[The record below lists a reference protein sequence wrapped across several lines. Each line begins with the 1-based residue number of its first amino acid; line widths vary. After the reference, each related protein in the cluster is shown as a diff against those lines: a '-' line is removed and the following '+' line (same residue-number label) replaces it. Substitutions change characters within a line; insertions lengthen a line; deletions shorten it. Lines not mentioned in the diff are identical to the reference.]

1 LIVNNEQ
8 MDQQIKMR
16 NDNSSYDE
24 YLILNCVKLKEH
36 QTGLI
41 NLGNTCYLNSILQ
54 VLYSCKK

>member
-24 YLILNCVKLKEH
+24 YLILNCVKLKED
-36 QTGLI
+36 QTGLVK
-41 NLGNTCYLNSILQ
+41 LGNTCYLNSILQ